1 MTGPLPR
8 PDSRLPGRTGPA
20 RTVIIAAHGP
30 DRGTADPTR
39 RLAHVLAGRL
49 LWQDPQTD
57 WRIRPA
63 FLRGDG
69 PDLFPDVLAALP
81 AGTDVTILPH
91 FAAGGA
97 FTRRIIPARLT
108 ESGSHLTVSLLPP
121 LGTDPAV
128 RGEIAATLA
137 AHPGSDLLL
146 VGHGSA
152 DGTPSPLLPLAES
165 FRQNGRRAAAVFIE
179 TAPALPEWRHCG
191 LGPEITVIALFAGFG
206 RHVRHDLPSAFG
218 LPPDSLRHGGSYD
231 IPGHRLHLAFPLT
244 DAAIMARI
252 AAARLTAA

>member
-8 PDSRLPGRTGPA
+8 RPTLPV

-30 DRGTADPTR
+30 DRGTLDPTR
-39 RLAHVLAGRL
+39 RLAGTITNL
-49 LWQDPQTD
+49 LPQQDPQQE

-91 FAAGGA
+91 FAADGV
-97 FTRRIIPARLT
+97 FTRRIIPARMA

-121 LGTDPAV
+121 LGTDPAL
-128 RGEIAATLA
+128 RREIATTLA
-137 AHPGSDLLL
+137 IHPGSDLLL

-165 FRQNGRRAAAVFIE
+165 FRTDGSGRRAAAVFIE

-191 LGPEITVIALFAGFG
+191 LGPEITVIALFAGYG

-218 LPPDSLRHGGSYD
+218 LPPDSLRHGGSYG
-231 IPGHRLHLAFPLT
+231 IHGHRLHVAFPLT